1 MIVQGKSHRW
11 RVLATH
17 LVIIGFLCLTL
28 FPFFVIISISLT
40 PGNFGA
46 TSLIPEEI
54 TWEHWSLAF
63 GIPFER
69 ENGQVIQPPFPVL
82 LWLWNSIKVAAV
94 SAITIVLLSTT
105 AAYAFAR
112 IRFRAKTEI
121 LSSLLILQMFPAVLA
136 LVAFFAIFDTL
147 GSYIPWLGI
156 NTHGGLILAY
166 VSGIALHIWTIKGYF
181 DTLPRDL
188 DEAAIMDGA
197 SQYQA
202 FRLVVLPLATPI
214 LAVVFILAF
223 IMGINEYPVASVL
236 LQTQDKLT
244 LAVGSRFY
252 LQDQNFL
259 WGDFAAAA
267 LLSGVPIT
275 FVFLW
280 AQRWIV
286 GGLSAGGV
294 KG

>member
-1 MIVQGKSHRW
+1 MIVHGKAHRW
-11 RVLATH
+11 RLLSAH
-17 LVIIGFLCLTL
+17 LGIILFLCLIL
-28 FPFFVIISISLT
+28 FPFFMIISISLT

-46 TSLIPEEI
+46 TGLIPDKI

-63 GIPFER
+63 GIPYER
-69 ENGQVIQPPFPVL
+69 APGELIEPPFPVL
-82 LWLWNSIKVAAV
+82 SWLWNSIKVAAI
-94 SAITIVLLSTT
+94 SAAIILLLATT

-112 IRFRAKTEI
+112 IRFRFKNQI
-121 LSSLLILQMFPAVLA
+121 LSSLLILQMFPAALA
-136 LVAFFAIFDTL
+136 LVAFFTIFDTL
-147 GSYIPWLGI
+147 GDYIPWLGI
-156 NTHGGLILAY
+156 NTHGGLIFAY

-181 DTLPRDL
+181 DTLPKEL

-197 SQYQA
+197 SQFQA
-202 FRLVVLPLATPI
+202 FRYVVLPMATPI

-223 IMGINEYPVASVL
+223 IFGINEYPVASVL
-236 LQTQDKLT
+236 LQTEDKLT
-244 LAVGSRFY
+244 LAVGSKFY
-252 LQDQNFL
+252 LQAQNFL

-267 LLSGVPIT
+267 ILSGIPIT
-275 FVFLW
+275 LVFLW

>member
-17 LVIIGFLCLTL
+17 LFIIGFLCLTL
-28 FPFFVIISISLT
+28 FPFLVIISISLT

-46 TSLIPEEI
+46 TSLIPREI

-69 ENGQVIQPPFPVL
+69 ANGDLIQPPFPVL

-94 SAITIVLLSTT
+94 AAITIVLLSTT

-112 IRFRAKTEI
+112 IRFRAKSQI

-181 DTLPRDL
+181 DTLPKDL

-197 SQYQA
+197 TQYQA
-202 FRLVVLPLATPI
+202 FRLVVLPLAKPI

-244 LAVGSRFY
+244 LAVGARFY
-252 LQDQNFL
+252 LQEQNFL

-275 FVFLW
+275 AVFLW
-280 AQRWIV
+280 AQRYIV
-286 GGLSAGGV
+286 GGLAAGGV